1 MRLVVSDKILKLTSL
16 LVVILWLSPTLIE
29 FTVNLGSQTYSWSA
43 FVLLFLLPIIGFI
56 YLILAVLIK
65 KMVAFLVWSSLYF
78 FPLLSLWHWVLTCSV
93 LKRKFNLY
101 YFSINR
107 WQRKAFVVM

>member
-29 FTVNLGSQTYSWSA
+29 FTVSLGSQTYSWSA

-56 YLILAVLIK
+56 YLILAILTRKWWLILIGLACLFSFFIS
-65 KMVAFLVWSSLYF
+65 MFLGYLF
-78 FPLLSLWHWVLTCSV
+78 LGP
-93 LKRKFNLY
+93 
-101 YFSINR
+101 
-107 WQRKAFVVM
+107 

>member
-29 FTVNLGSQTYSWSA
+29 FTVSLGSQTYSWSA

-56 YLILAVLIK
+56 YLILAILTRK
-65 KMVAFLVWSSLYF
+65 WWLFLFGLACIFFLCYHYGIGFLLARSLKGNSTYIIF
-78 FPLLSLWHWVLTCSV
+78 
-93 LKRKFNLY
+93 
-101 YFSINR
+101 
-107 WQRKAFVVM
+107 Q

>member
-29 FTVNLGSQTYSWSA
+29 FTVSLGSQTYSWSA

-56 YLILAVLIK
+56 YLILVILTRKWWLILIGLACLFSFFIS
-65 KMVAFLVWSSLYF
+65 MFLGYLF
-78 FPLLSLWHWVLTCSV
+78 LGP
-93 LKRKFNLY
+93 
-101 YFSINR
+101 
-107 WQRKAFVVM
+107 

>member
-29 FTVNLGSQTYSWSA
+29 FTVSLGSQTYSWSA

-56 YLILAVLIK
+56 YLIF
-65 KMVAFLVWSSLYF
+65 AFLIRKWWLFLFDLACIFS
-78 FPLLSLWHWVLTCSV
+78 FPITMALGAYLLGP
-93 LKRKFNLY
+93 
-101 YFSINR
+101 
-107 WQRKAFVVM
+107 

>member
-56 YLILAVLIK
+56 YLILAILTRKWWLILIGL
-65 KMVAFLVWSSLYF
+65 ACLFLF
-78 FPLLSLWHWVLTCSV
+78 FISMFLGYLFLGP
-93 LKRKFNLY
+93 
-101 YFSINR
+101 
-107 WQRKAFVVM
+107 

>member
-29 FTVNLGSQTYSWSA
+29 FTVNLVSQTYSWSA

-56 YLILAVLIK
+56 YLILAILTRKWWLILIGLACLFSFFIS
-65 KMVAFLVWSSLYF
+65 MFLGYF
-78 FPLLSLWHWVLTCSV
+78 FLGP
-93 LKRKFNLY
+93 
-101 YFSINR
+101 
-107 WQRKAFVVM
+107 

>member
-16 LVVILWLSPTLIE
+16 LVAILWLSPTLIE

-56 YLILAVLIK
+56 YLILAILTRKWWLILIGLACLFSFFIS
-65 KMVAFLVWSSLYF
+65 MFLGYF
-78 FPLLSLWHWVLTCSV
+78 FLGP
-93 LKRKFNLY
+93 
-101 YFSINR
+101 
-107 WQRKAFVVM
+107 

>member
-56 YLILAVLIK
+56 YLILAILTRKWWLILIGLACLFSFFIS
-65 KMVAFLVWSSLYF
+65 MFLGYLF
-78 FPLLSLWHWVLTCSV
+78 LGP
-93 LKRKFNLY
+93 
-101 YFSINR
+101 
-107 WQRKAFVVM
+107 

>member
-56 YLILAVLIK
+56 YLILTILTRKWWLILIGLACLFSFFIS
-65 KMVAFLVWSSLYF
+65 MFLGYLF
-78 FPLLSLWHWVLTCSV
+78 LGP
-93 LKRKFNLY
+93 
-101 YFSINR
+101 
-107 WQRKAFVVM
+107 

>member
-56 YLILAVLIK
+56 YLILAVLTRKWWLILIGLACLFSFFIS
-65 KMVAFLVWSSLYF
+65 MFLGYF
-78 FPLLSLWHWVLTCSV
+78 FLGP
-93 LKRKFNLY
+93 
-101 YFSINR
+101 
-107 WQRKAFVVM
+107 